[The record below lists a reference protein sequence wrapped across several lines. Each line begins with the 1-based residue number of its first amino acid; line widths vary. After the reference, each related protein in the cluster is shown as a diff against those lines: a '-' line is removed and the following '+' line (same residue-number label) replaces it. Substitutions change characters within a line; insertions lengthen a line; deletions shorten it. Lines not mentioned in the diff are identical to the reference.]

1 MPVHLFIDA
10 VKCRIGDLCL
20 RPSQVAG
27 RRGDI
32 YLGGVR
38 GPQSLGGMH
47 GTNLIAATAA
57 CILDRA
63 GLVFIVPMAVGWVGK
78 ATFVN
83 VCMTWDYGC
92 MTRMPGST
100 GSPLRGHAL
109 VPG

>member
-1 MPVHLFIDA
+1 MHLFIDA

-63 GLVFIVPMAVGWVGK
+63 GLVFIVPMAAAACGSLPFGFGTNSAMV
-78 ATFVN
+78 FN
-83 VCMTWDYGC
+83 VSFFGLA
-92 MTRMPGST
+92 GT
-100 GSPLRGHAL
+100 GPLL
-109 VPG
+109 